1 MKKKLLSAA
10 LAVAMALS
18 VVPGAFA
25 AEAVTASPTK
35 DKLTVD
41 DVERNPTVY
50 KIGDSNYFKIR
61 DFAAV
66 LNGTGKQFSVGYDG
80 EKQSVTATPGQPYEL
95 TGTELTGAASS
106 GQTAQASSD
115 AIYVNGQRVEAE
127 VYKID
132 GSNYFKLRDLGA
144 ALGFEVGWTQ
154 EQGMFINTEK

>member
-25 AEAVTASPTK
+25 AETVTASPTN

-41 DVERNPTVY
+41 GVERNPTVY

-61 DFAAV
+61 DLAAV

-80 EKQSVTATPGQPYEL
+80 EKQ
-95 TGTELTGAASS
+95 
-106 GQTAQASSD
+106 
-115 AIYVNGQRVEAE
+115 
-127 VYKID
+127 
-132 GSNYFKLRDLGA
+132 
-144 ALGFEVGWTQ
+144 
-154 EQGMFINTEK
+154 